1 MIQSTQLLEEDAT
14 PRAHEL
20 MLQHQNQIYTQTSH
34 SFAILM
40 VVQWIAGVVAA
51 VCISP
56 RTWAGTTSQVHVH
69 VWLAVLLGGA
79 ITVVPVFLAITQPT
93 QVLTRHM
100 VAVAQMLMSA
110 LLIHLTGGRIET
122 HFHVFGSLA
131 FLAYYRD
138 WRVLIPATIVIAAD
152 HAVRG
157 LYFPQ
162 SVFGILTASPWRWV
176 EHAGWV
182 VFEDIILVKFCLR
195 AVAEMWEIALR
206 QASIEA
212 ITQELRSA
220 KEAAESANRA
230 KSSFLANMSHEIR
243 TPLNA
248 ILGYSQLM
256 MRDTGLGTQATGNLE
271 IINRSGNHLLVL
283 INDILDMSKIEAGQ
297 TKVQMAAFDL
307 LELVRGVEVMFR
319 LRAEAKALSFA
330 VLVAPDCPRYLES
343 DEGKIC
349 QVLIN
354 LLANAV
360 KFTERGSVTLRV
372 AVEQPSNDQCWL
384 TAQVDDS
391 GVGIAAEEQSALFRP
406 FVQSQSGRNLQTG
419 TGLGLA
425 ISQEFAR
432 LMGGS
437 IKVSSEPGRGSTF
450 RFAIPV
456 QRRDIAPVPNSSEDR
471 RVTGLQPG
479 ADAPR
484 ILIVDDDQLNRG
496 WLKEILI
503 LIGFR
508 VREAENG
515 REAVLAWEQ
524 WRPHAIL
531 MDVRMPVMDGL
542 EATRVI
548 RTHPEGSHTVI
559 IALTASVMDGRRR
572 RAMESG
578 LNDFL
583 SKPVRENE
591 LLTLLR
597 AHLGLTYRYSE
608 TEPASSDPSRGTLA
622 PAPTPMTFQEVPAE
636 LLAELLQAVRNGEKD
651 SLDGL
656 IDRVEEQNGRCGWA
670 LRELA
675 DKYDYDALT
684 HLLEEAHP

>member
-1 MIQSTQLLEEDAT
+1 MIQSTQLLEADVT

-20 MLQHQNQIYTQTSH
+20 MLQHQNQISAQTSR

-40 VVQWIAGVVAA
+40 VVQWIAGLVAA
-51 VCISP
+51 VWLSP

-79 ITVVPVFLAITQPT
+79 ITVVPVFLATTQPT
-93 QVLTRHM
+93 QVLTRHV

-138 WRVLIPATIVIAAD
+138 WRVLIPATIVVAAD

-195 AVAEMWEIALR
+195 GVAEMWEIALR

-256 MRDTGLGTQATGNLE
+256 LRNTGPGTQATGNLE
-271 IINRSGNHLLVL
+271 IINRSGNHLLAL

-297 TKVQMAAFDL
+297 TKVNMAAFDL

-330 VLVAPDCPRYLES
+330 VLVAPGCPRYLES
-343 DEGKIC
+343 DEGKIR

-354 LLANAV
+354 LLGNAV
-360 KFTERGSVTLRV
+360 KFTERGSITMRV
-372 AVEQPSNDQCWL
+372 AVEQPSNGQCWL
-384 TAQVDDS
+384 SAQVDDS
-391 GVGIAAEEQSALFRP
+391 GVGIEAEEQRALFRP
-406 FVQSQSGRNLQTG
+406 FAQSQSGRSLQNG

-437 IKVSSEPGRGSTF
+437 ITVSSEAGRGSTF

-456 QRRDIAPVPNSSEDR
+456 QLRDIAPVPNPSEDR
-471 RVTGLQPG
+471 RVTGFQPG
-479 ADAPR
+479 VDAPR
-484 ILIVDDDQLNRG
+484 VLIVDDDQLNRG
-496 WLKEILI
+496 WLMEMLN
-503 LIGFR
+503 LIGFE

-531 MDVRMPVMDGL
+531 MDVRMPVIDGL
-542 EATRVI
+542 EATRMI
-548 RTHPEGSHTVI
+548 RTHPEGSDTVI
-559 IALTASVMDGRRR
+559 ISLTASAMDEHRRLV
-572 RAMESG
+572 MESG
-578 LNDFL
+578 VTDFL

-591 LLTLLR
+591 LLTLLQV
-597 AHLGLTYRYSE
+597 HLGLAYRYSE
-608 TEPASSDPSRGTLA
+608 TESASSGPSRGALN
-622 PAPTPMTFQEVPAE
+622 PMVLQEVPAD
-636 LLAELLQAVRNGEKD
+636 LLAELLQAIRKGEKD

-656 IDRVEEQNGRCGWA
+656 IHRVEEQNGRCGQA

-675 DKYDYDALT
+675 DKYEYDALT
-684 HLLEEAHP
+684 NLLEEAQP